1 MAKIEVNSE
10 KCKSCELCITVCPLG
25 LIKLSDRFNSVGE
38 HFAEQHDADKCTGCT
53 LCAMMCPDFAIE
65 VYE

>member
-10 KCKSCELCITVCPLG
+10 KCKSCELCITFCPLG

-38 HFAEQHDADKCTGCT
+38 HFAEQHDAAQMYGMHFVRYDVPGFCDRS
-53 LCAMMCPDFAIE
+53 L
-65 VYE
+65 

>member
-38 HFAEQHDADKCTGCT
+38 HFAEQHDADKCTGMHFVRYDVPGFCDRS
-53 LCAMMCPDFAIE
+53 L
-65 VYE
+65 